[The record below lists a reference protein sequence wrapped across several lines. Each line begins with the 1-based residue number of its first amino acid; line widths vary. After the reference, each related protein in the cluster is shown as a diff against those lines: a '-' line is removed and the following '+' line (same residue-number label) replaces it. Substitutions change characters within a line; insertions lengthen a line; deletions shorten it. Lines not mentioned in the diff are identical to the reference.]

1 MLFASLTISHGLPL
15 FVAAAGFGA
24 AILLLVWAYRFA
36 PGRGIRWVCFTLKI
50 LAVVALLFCLLE
62 PVWTSQR
69 ARPGANYFVLL
80 ADNSQGMT
88 IRDPGARQSRG
99 EILAEILDPSRRK
112 WISGLEGSFEVRR
125 YLFDSRLQNS
135 QEFRELDF
143 EGGLSA
149 IGGSLRNLV
158 DRFRGRPL
166 AGILLFTDGNATDL
180 GNQPMPQIPGMPP
193 VYPVVIGSLQGPRDL
208 AIQNVTVSQS
218 AFEDSP
224 VSVQAEV
231 SSSGFADRKVTA
243 VVLDEVG
250 RTVERQVR
258 TVAHNT
264 ETISFRFRLK
274 PGKPGL
280 AFYKLFVALD
290 GGALPNAGANQTE
303 EATLANNSRVFV
315 VDRSHGPYRI
325 LYVAGRPNW
334 EFKFLNRSIQSD
346 PETQLVG
353 LIRIAKREPKFE
365 FRGRAGESSNPL
377 FRGFGSQAPEEVERY
392 DRPVLMRVNTRD
404 ESELVSGFPRVAE
417 DLYAYDAVILDDV
430 EAEFFEPDQATIL
443 QNFVSERG
451 GGFLMLGG
459 AESFREGKYE
469 RTPIGDLLPV
479 YLNQRGS
486 AEPTGPVRLKL
497 TREGSLQAWARL
509 KDNEADEKSSRD
521 AAPLFDVAN
530 RLHEIKP
537 GAMVVAMAVDE
548 SGGELPALVVE
559 RFGRGSSAALTIG
572 DVWRWGMKDPEA
584 RADMEKFWRQMIRW
598 LVSDVPRRIEITEEP
613 QAGDP
618 NGAIHLMARVRDPK
632 FQPIENAQVS
642 FEVQRVTFD
651 SSAIQETNRVR
662 LRAEPSL
669 SESGMYEATYVPRLN
684 GGYRA
689 TVFATNAANAEIG
702 RAESGWS
709 TDLAAQEFRSLV
721 PNYPFL
727 RELARRSGGEI
738 IEAGQLEEFVKSLPK
753 KQAPIMETDSHSIWD
768 TPLLF
773 GFALACLLAEWGIR
787 RWKGLP

>member
-1 MLFASLTISHGLPL
+1 
-15 FVAAAGFGA
+15 
-24 AILLLVWAYRFA
+24 
-36 PGRGIRWVCFTLKI
+36 
-50 LAVVALLFCLLE
+50 
-62 PVWTSQR
+62 
-69 ARPGANYFVLL
+69 
-80 ADNSQGMT
+80 
-88 IRDPGARQSRG
+88 
-99 EILAEILDPSRRK
+99 
-112 WISGLEGSFEVRR
+112 
-125 YLFDSRLQNS
+125 
-135 QEFRELDF
+135 
-143 EGGLSA
+143 
-149 IGGSLRNLV
+149 
-158 DRFRGRPL
+158 
-166 AGILLFTDGNATDL
+166 
-180 GNQPMPQIPGMPP
+180 
-193 VYPVVIGSLQGPRDL
+193 
-208 AIQNVTVSQS
+208 
-218 AFEDSP
+218 
-224 VSVQAEV
+224 
-231 SSSGFADRKVTA
+231 
-243 VVLDEVG
+243 
-250 RTVERQVR
+250 
-258 TVAHNT
+258 
-264 ETISFRFRLK
+264 
-274 PGKPGL
+274 
-280 AFYKLFVALD
+280 
-290 GGALPNAGANQTE
+290 
-303 EATLANNSRVFV
+303 
-315 VDRSHGPYRI
+315 
-325 LYVAGRPNW
+325 
-334 EFKFLNRSIQSD
+334 
-346 PETQLVG
+346 
-353 LIRIAKREPKFE
+353 
-365 FRGRAGESSNPL
+365 
-377 FRGFGSQAPEEVERY
+377 
-392 DRPVLMRVNTRD
+392 
-404 ESELVSGFPRVAE
+404 
-417 DLYAYDAVILDDV
+417 
-430 EAEFFEPDQATIL
+430 
-443 QNFVSERG
+443 
-451 GGFLMLGG
+451 
-459 AESFREGKYE
+459 
-469 RTPIGDLLPV
+469 
-479 YLNQRGS
+479 
-486 AEPTGPVRLKL
+486 L

-509 KDNEADEKSSRD
+509 KDNEAEEKSSRD

-537 GAMVVAMAVDE
+537 GAMVVATAVDE

-618 NGAIHLMARVRDPK
+618 NGAIHLMARIRDAK